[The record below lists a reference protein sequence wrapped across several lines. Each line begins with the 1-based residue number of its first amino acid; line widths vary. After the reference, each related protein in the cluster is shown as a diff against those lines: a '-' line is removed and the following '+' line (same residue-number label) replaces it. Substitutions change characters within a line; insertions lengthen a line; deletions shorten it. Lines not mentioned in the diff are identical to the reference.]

1 MQRRIQSLLRTGF
14 SILHC
19 SVFHCRLGA
28 VPQVHVGPAVD
39 VLETLS
45 SEGPFDAVFIDADKE
60 NYPKYLDWV
69 ERGHVRVGGAVFADN
84 TFAFGHVWRD
94 ADTIVDNPKLRS
106 QVTGLQRINARL
118 ADSPNFRATILPT
131 NQGLTMA
138 VRLK

>member
-1 MQRRIQSLLRTGF
+1 M
-14 SILHC
+14 
-19 SVFHCRLGA
+19 
-28 VPQVHVGPAVD
+28 PQVHVGPAVD